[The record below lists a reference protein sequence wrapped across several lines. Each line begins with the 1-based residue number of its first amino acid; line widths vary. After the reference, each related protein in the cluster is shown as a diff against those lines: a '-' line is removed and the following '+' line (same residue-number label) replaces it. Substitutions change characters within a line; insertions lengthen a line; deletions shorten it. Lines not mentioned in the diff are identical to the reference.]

1 MSEERRRAER
11 VKVNLPARWEGARA
25 RERGTISDISVSG
38 CFLLSGGATTPGD
51 SISVALELPKGRT
64 IELRGEVVYLTEEI
78 GFAVRFTSDDAGRT
92 QLVKFL
98 NLLISKRR
106 AVATADR

>member
-1 MSEERRRAER
+1 M
-11 VKVNLPARWEGARA
+11 
-25 RERGTISDISVSG
+25 RERGTVSDISTSG
-38 CFLLSGGATTPGD
+38 CFLLTGGATRPGEAV
-51 SISVALELPKGRT
+51 SVALELSRGRT

-78 GFAVRFTSDDAGRT
+78 GFAVRFTSEDMGRA

-106 AVATADR
+106 ASVPAEG

>member
-1 MSEERRRAER
+1 MSDERRRAER
-11 VKVNLPARWEGARA
+11 LRVNLPARWEAA
-25 RERGTISDISVSG
+25 SASERGMVSDISVTG
-38 CFLLSGGATTPGD
+38 CFLLTGGETSPGEA
-51 SISVALELPKGRT
+51 IHVALELPKGRT

-106 AVATADR
+106 AIAPAEG